1 MAANTGTAAS
11 SAAGASSVASGSDAV
26 LAGGVAVRTVR
37 VVVRILFLDDLDA
50 DCLDD
55 AIGPCLRVE
64 LGLSDAAA
72 VLVHAFEAVYV
83 VPHVRHIKRYA
94 AGSFDDERGGALKVD
109 E

>member
-1 MAANTGTAAS
+1 MVADTGTAARS
-11 SAAGASSVASGSDAV
+11 TAGTSSVVSRSDAV
-26 LAGGVAVRTVR
+26 LAGGMAVRTVR
-37 VVVRILFLDDLDA
+37 VVVRINFLDDLDA

-55 AIGPCLRVE
+55 AIGPGFRIE

-72 VLVHAFEAVYV
+72 VLVHSFEAVYI

-94 AGSFDDERGGALKVD
+94 AGSFDDEGRGALEVD